1 MDKVLG
7 YDVDGYRTY
16 IASYDKKGLFMQD
29 WAKNYKTL
37 PQALAD
43 IPKIKKDKEYQA
55 PKLKIIIT
63 AQRVNEYTYA
73 NHLEYDFKT
82 KQFNKVYDFDPP
94 ETPIY

>member
-7 YDVDGYRTY
+7 YDVDGYETY
-16 IASYDKKGLFMQD
+16 IATYDEKNRFMQD
-29 WAKNYKTL
+29 WIKSYKTL
-37 PQALAD
+37 SQALKD
-43 IPKIKKDKEYQA
+43 IPKIKKEYQA

-63 AQRVNEYTYA
+63 ARRVNEYTYT